1 MVQKGVPISNLYLYT
16 HHFKNN
22 KPSVWLYFK
31 LETDNSQQ
39 RTKYVQKCTNMTPK
53 MVSNA
58 QMNIV
63 KNVFNKMINM
73 KFAKKSSKVNYLIS
87 TVLES
92 LNVTV
97 KLNQNFKEEI

>member
-1 MVQKGVPISNLYLYT
+1 
-16 HHFKNN
+16 
-22 KPSVWLYFK
+22 
-31 LETDNSQQ
+31 
-39 RTKYVQKCTNMTPK
+39 MTPK

-63 KNVFNKMINM
+63 KNVFNKIINM

>member
-1 MVQKGVPISNLYLYT
+1 
-16 HHFKNN
+16 
-22 KPSVWLYFK
+22 
-31 LETDNSQQ
+31 
-39 RTKYVQKCTNMTPK
+39 
-53 MVSNA
+53 
-58 QMNIV
+58 MNIV

-73 KFAKKSSKVNYLIS
+73 KFTKKSSKVNYLIS